1 MNAAALELALKKQRL
16 QIASDALRHD
26 FGRHAAGLRPLF
38 SGADL
43 ATEGVRWARRNPQIV
58 VGAGVALLVAR
69 PKRAWRWAR
78 RAFFGWQAVQL
89 MSAIISNDASKRMF
103 ILLLFMVF
111 ICYQLILI

>member
-78 RAFFGWQAVQL
+78 RAFFGWQAWQKL
-89 MSAIISNDASKRMF
+89 RQFLPHRLSS
-103 ILLLFMVF
+103 
-111 ICYQLILI
+111 

>member
-78 RAFFGWQAVQL
+78 RAFFGWQAWRKLRQFL
-89 MSAIISNDASKRMF
+89 PHRLSS
-103 ILLLFMVF
+103 
-111 ICYQLILI
+111 